1 MWSIVLRLGS
11 IVELNCVQS
20 RVCGPFIPLS
30 VTSLSAN
37 EEEAL
42 TVLVLV
48 LALVLLVVNEV
59 VTQRACGVVTCSEVP
74 LEAEAAGEGKD
85 EVAGKVASG
94 SCL

>member
-1 MWSIVLRLGS
+1 M
-11 IVELNCVQS
+11 VELNCVQS

-42 TVLVLV
+42 TVLV
-48 LALVLLVVNEV
+48 LVLLVVNEV